1 MMGLAPVLQ
10 NRRRGPTHGSDQTAA
25 LPLRPPG
32 ARDLRGG
39 PVGPERAPDP
49 GPADTAAARLACVYS
64 GAEREVAADALL
76 LVTARTPR
84 DELYQ
89 ALVED
94 VAGGRIAG
102 LHRVGDCHAPGAIV
116 HAVYS
121 GHRLAREL
129 GEANPVPALRERP

>member
-1 MMGLAPVLQ
+1 MEVRSVTLV
-10 NRRRGPTHGSDQTAA
+10 T
-25 LPLRPPG
+25 PG
-32 ARDLRGG
+32 AC
-39 PVGPERAPDP
+39 VGEWSRRTDEQFDSQRRLLELGVRIVTATELHS
-49 GPADTAAARLACVYS
+49 ADTAAARLACVYS

-116 HAVYS
+116 HALYS
-121 GHRLAREL
+121 GHRLPREL
-129 GEANPVPALRERP
+129 GEANPLRALRERP